1 VRFLFDCGTF
11 DGPALAGI
19 VLQKEE
25 IAAYRFVC
33 VERALD
39 LLSGPVRRRVAATV
53 SNPGRLRYL
62 EDGRPV
68 R

>member
-1 VRFLFDCGTF
+1 MRFLFDCGSF
-11 DGPALAGI
+11 DRPALAGI

-25 IAAYRFVC
+25 IAAHRFARVD
-33 VERALD
+33 RDLH
-39 LLSGPVRRRVAATV
+39 LLSGPVRRRVAATL
-53 SNPGRLRYL
+53 SKPGRLRYL